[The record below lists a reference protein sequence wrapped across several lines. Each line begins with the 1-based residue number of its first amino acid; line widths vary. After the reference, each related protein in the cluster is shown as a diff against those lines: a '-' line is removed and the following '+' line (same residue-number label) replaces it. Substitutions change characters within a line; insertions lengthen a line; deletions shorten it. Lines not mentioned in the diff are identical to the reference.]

1 MAVAVPYQSLSWS
14 LVRVD
19 RTRCSRCQLFRARTP
34 LQLLCR
40 YCVAVPW
47 IAPVEIQRRAS
58 TAAPHL
64 PLPAVTGSP
73 PVAQVVP
80 TAPVYRLHFPGR
92 SCPNSVRYM
101 TTELLPVGM
110 PGAHQPALPVA
121 LPWAPLLPPAPV
133 PSSRWP
139 GAAAPHAHH
148 PLHPPLPHSP
158 ALPQLRRRYCR
169 AQCVPWLVAPPS
181 RAVAR
186 LSHHRP
192 PPSPVVVPD
201 SLAATPLP
209 APLPAA
215 RPPS

>member
-47 IAPVEIQRRAS
+47 IAPDEIQRRAS
-58 TAAPHL
+58 TAAPHAATCRYRFTSCRASGTDCPGL
-64 PLPAVTGSP
+64 PPALP
-73 PVAQVVP
+73 
-80 TAPVYRLHFPGR
+80 R
-92 SCPNSVRYM
+92 S
-101 TTELLPVGM
+101 LLPQLRQVHDHRAVGV

-158 ALPQLRRRYCR
+158 ALPQLRRCYCR

-192 PPSPVVVPD
+192 PSPPVVVPD

-209 APLPAA
+209 APLPAV